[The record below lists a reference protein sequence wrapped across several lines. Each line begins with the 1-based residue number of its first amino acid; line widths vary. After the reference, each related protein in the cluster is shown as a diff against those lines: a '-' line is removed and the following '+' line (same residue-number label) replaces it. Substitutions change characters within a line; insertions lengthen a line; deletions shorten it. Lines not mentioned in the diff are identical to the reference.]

1 MSLQLPMSGFLLI
14 YIPIVLFV
22 VAFLYETWL
31 AFRRLSSPK
40 NGRGGYV
47 DVTWE
52 VTHTLLVFAVVMILM
67 LHTQVLDQ
75 LAALIF
81 WPTFLAAIA
90 LGLRAVCY
98 IYIFYVRTKSEAIN
112 WIDWVFALLH
122 ILAAA
127 LLVVV
132 VLQVT
137 WFIFTANAPVNTEF
151 IPMFL
156 PGLLL
161 VAGVVALPMLTLY
174 RSYRTSKR

>member
-1 MSLQLPMSGFLLI
+1 MNLPMSGFLLI

-31 AFRRLSSPK
+31 SFMRLGDHK
-40 NGRGGYV
+40 KGKRGYV

-67 LHTQVLDQ
+67 LYTQVLDQ

-90 LGLRAVCY
+90 LGLRGVCY
-98 IYIFYVRTKSEAIN
+98 IYIFYVRKNSERTN
-112 WIDWVFALLH
+112 WIDWVFAIMH
-122 ILAAA
+122 VVAA
-127 LLVVV
+127 LLLVTV

-137 WFIFTANAPVNTEF
+137 WFILTSGAAVNTEF
-151 IPMFL
+151 IPAFL

-161 VAGVVALPMLTLY
+161 VAGVVALPIWTLY
-174 RSYRTSKR
+174 RSGKN